1 MGSKEIRKERSE
13 ICLRNS
19 RGDRTNL
26 TSSTSIQI
34 SSFPNVLV
42 TRRRVPR
49 SNIIFISSS
58 NAYAL
63 HSAYQ
68 FGQSKYGLFGSLTT
82 STFTV
87 IPCIVVILTSFLSFS
102 RQLGILKNS
111 QS

>member
-1 MGSKEIRKERSE
+1 MEITKESSE

-19 RGDRTNL
+19 RGDRTSL
-26 TSSTSIQI
+26 TSCTSIQI
-34 SSFPNVLV
+34 SSFRNVLL

-49 SNIIFISSS
+49 PNVIFISSS

-68 FGQSKYGLFGSLTT
+68 FGQSKYVLFGSLTT

-87 IPCIVVILTSFLSFS
+87 IPCIVVILTYFLSFS
-102 RQLGILKNS
+102 RQSGILTNS
-111 QS
+111 QT